1 MHMAIHRI
9 HTQLLCKSK
18 YCCQKEEKNEQR
30 GNKYHREVQKEKE
43 KQRQVLSGRTV
54 GSAYNHRLPAG
65 NLVFQHQLVDLL
77 KNSIFSSQLHAQLLL
92 HRLYVK
98 SA

>member
-1 MHMAIHRI
+1 M
-9 HTQLLCKSK
+9 SK
-18 YCCQKEEKNEQR
+18 
-30 GNKYHREVQKEKE
+30 EVTNATGRYKKKKQE
-43 KQRQVLSGRTV
+43 KQRQVLGGRTV
-54 GSAYNHRLPAG
+54 GSAYNHRLPVG
-65 NLVFQHQLVDLL
+65 NLVFHQLVDLL